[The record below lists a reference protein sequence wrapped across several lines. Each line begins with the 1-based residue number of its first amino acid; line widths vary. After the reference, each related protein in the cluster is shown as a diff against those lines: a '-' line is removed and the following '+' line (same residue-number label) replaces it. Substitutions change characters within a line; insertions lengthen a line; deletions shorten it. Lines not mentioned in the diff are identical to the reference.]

1 MDKIRTALIG
11 CGKVGHLHAAALQS
25 VPESEF
31 VAVCGRSPEKA
42 DAFAARYGVAAYTN
56 LEAMISRAKVQALCI
71 CTPHP
76 EHASPAILAAQLG
89 VHVLVEKP
97 LAASLAD
104 CDAMLAAAKANH
116 TMISTVCQRR
126 FYPPCRRIHDAIQ
139 SGRLG
144 RPALGVAT
152 IFGWRDEAYYR
163 SDPWRGSWR
172 LEGGGVLVNQAP
184 HQLDLLLWYLG
195 EPEEVFGYWANQ
207 NHPYIEVEDTA
218 VAVVRFKNG
227 ALGNLVVSNSQNPA
241 LHARVSVHG
250 TNGASVGVQTDGG
263 AMFIAGMSNI
273 LEPPFNDVWTIPGEE
288 SCLTGWKAEDAR
300 LFNSVDPKVY
310 FHRLQIQDFLRAII
324 EGRPPAISGEDGR
337 RTVELFTAIYRTER
351 DRQPVRF
358 PLVVREHSELVLRAA
373 DELSAGRP
381 SPSPASALPLEGGST

>member
-1 MDKIRTALIG
+1 MG

-25 VPESEF
+25 LPESEF
-31 VAVCGRSPEKA
+31 IAVCARSPEKA
-42 DAFAARYGVAAYTN
+42 GVFAARYDVAAFTN
-56 LEAMISRAKVQALCI
+56 VEEMISRAKIQAICI

-76 EHASPAILAAQLG
+76 EHASPAITAANAG

-104 CDAMLAAAKANH
+104 CDAMLAAAKANK
-116 TMISTVCQRR
+116 TILSTVCQRR
-126 FYPPCRRIHDAIQ
+126 FYPPCRRIHDAILN
-139 SGRLG
+139 GHLG
-144 RPALGVAT
+144 KPALGVAT

-172 LEGGGVLVNQAP
+172 REGGGVLVNQSP

-207 NHPYIEVEDTA
+207 SHPYIEVEDTA

-227 ALGNLVVSNSQNPA
+227 ALGNIVVSNSQNPA

-263 AMFIAGMSNI
+263 AMFVAGMSNI
-273 LEPPFNDVWTIPGEE
+273 TEPPFNDLWTVPNEQ
-288 SCLTGWKAEDAR
+288 SLLAEWVAQDAR
-300 LFNSVDPKVY
+300 LFNSVNPLEY
-310 FHRLQIQDFLRAII
+310 FHRLQIQDFLSAII
-324 EGRPPAISGEDGR
+324 DQRPPSITGEDGR
-337 RTVELFTAIYRTER
+337 RTVELFTAIYQAERTR
-351 DRQPVRF
+351 RPVRF
-358 PLVVREHSELVLRAA
+358 PLAA
-373 DELSAGRP
+373 QG
-381 SPSPASALPLEGGST
+381 